1 MTSNKKDLQPSLE
14 REDLEAQM
22 AEFLQTLPPEE
33 TLIKPGENIS
43 VPFMCFRS
51 NIIPKVEDIPTRYV

>member
-1 MTSNKKDLQPSLE
+1 MTSNKKGLHPSLE

-51 NIIPKVEDIPTRYV
+51 NIIPKVEDIPKRYV